1 MGKPNNNFRKPK
13 KDYNNGFTGRQG
25 QGSGGHYTKNREHGD
40 RLTTKPFTR
49 FQNQSEAVEFEKPVS
64 MINNFVDAII
74 KLVNSFNEA
83 GANIEACAN
92 NKKEKNGVILIT
104 LNAIKGK
111 GENETVDTLL
121 VYYAENQYLGK
132 NPRPIKAY
140 PAYAMITSQYNGT
153 ILFNTFGTSNVW
165 NKTVQYTK
173 NILSKNTGIEIN
185 DETEAE
191 AEPVKEEASNVND
204 SAEAVSTSA
213 NSTVSET
220 AEEVSETTEE
230 VSEEEE
236 AVTVYSD
243 SAQE

>member
-13 KDYNNGFTGRQG
+13 KDYNDGFAGR

-64 MINNFVDAII
+64 MINNFVNAII
-74 KLVNSFNEA
+74 KLVDSFNEA

-104 LNAIKGK
+104 LNAIKGE

-185 DETEAE
+185 DETETE
-191 AEPVKEEASNVND
+191 AEPVKEEASNVNE
-204 SAEAVSTSA
+204 SAEAVSTSD

-220 AEEVSETTEE
+220 AEE